1 MARLVHDVVYNVKTY
16 HNLLQ
21 KHIDNLFLN
30 IYIYFKKPG
39 ILPHTKKG
47 PGEEVIGSS
56 LGYAGSHEALH
67 DEVLGQTE
75 EKNILK
81 CHLIP

>member
-1 MARLVHDVVYNVKTY
+1 MMCFNVKTY

-21 KHIDNLFLN
+21 NTQITVVFKYIC

-39 ILPHTKKG
+39 ILPHTKTG
-47 PGEEVIGSS
+47 PGEEFTGSS
-56 LGYAGSHEALH
+56 LGCAGSHEALH
-67 DEVLGQTE
+67 DEVLGQIE